1 MKNEIYR
8 NILIK
13 FTDDSRDWLSTY
25 FKAGD
30 RNVSSDTYILV
41 ATPKFDDDVADYSDK
56 IKSVF
61 PKKRNQ
67 FSKIKIETLENV
79 LKKVPKI
86 KPKEFVDCEACDG
99 QGEVEADFYWWG
111 KHYGILAEC
120 PICEGRADFEITLED
135 ADDVFDDS
143 KGIKILESGFK
154 PSNLDSLVMIA
165 KMLGQDSIQIFFQDS
180 KNIATHFLI
189 GDVFVVVQPTNNS
202 IFFFLDE
209 IEE

>member
-1 MKNEIYR
+1 MKNQIYR

-30 RNVSSDTYILV
+30 RNVSSDTNILV

-61 PKKRNQ
+61 PKERNQ
-67 FSKIKIETLENV
+67 FAKIKIETLENV

-99 QGEVEADFYWWG
+99 QGEVEADFYWER

-120 PICEGRADFEITLED
+120 PICEGRGDFEWELED
-135 ADDVFDDS
+135 ADCVFDDS

-165 KMLGQDSIQIFFQDS
+165 KMLGQDS

-189 GDVFVVVQPTNNS
+189 GDVFVVIQPTSNN